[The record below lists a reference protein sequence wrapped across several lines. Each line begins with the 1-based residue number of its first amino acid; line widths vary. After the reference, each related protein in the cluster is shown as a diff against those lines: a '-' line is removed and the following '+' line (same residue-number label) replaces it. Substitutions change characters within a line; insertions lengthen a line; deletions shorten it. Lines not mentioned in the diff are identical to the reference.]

1 MSCLYYI
8 LLFISLISS
17 SNPFYLNGFVIEIF
31 MFSNSVLSC
40 SMLCDYLNDDSFLSL
55 LLFLIL
61 VINSS
66 LLLQLILFKYSL
78 FISSTLNLFKL
89 SLFSSL
95 FTYSS
100 LLVFLSFIFI
110 PSTLLVPVPRG
121 LHTARKR
128 DQFLVCTGA
137 PPQTPL
143 GASRYISKPCQF
155 LSQDQFFKK
164 INFFY
169 QCKKFQKNYKKIS
182 KKQ

>member
-17 SNPFYLNGFVIEIF
+17 SNPLYLNGFVIEIF
-31 MFSNSVLSC
+31 MFSCSVLSC

-66 LLLQLILFKYSL
+66 LLLQLFSFKYSL
-78 FISSTLNLFKL
+78 FISSTLNLLKI

-100 LLVFLSFIFI
+100 LLLFLSLLFI
-110 PSTLLVPVPRG
+110 PSTLL
-121 LHTARKR
+121 L
-128 DQFLVCTGA
+128 Q
-137 PPQTPL
+137 
-143 GASRYISKPCQF
+143 S
-155 LSQDQFFKK
+155 LS
-164 INFFY
+164 
-169 QCKKFQKNYKKIS
+169 
-182 KKQ
+182 